1 MFKTNERPPVK
12 LEGMALEFQSG
23 NVETGILGPDGQSGV
38 RYNIKF
44 KLILDFDNF
53 TNKVLESLPHFYEEP
68 SESNFHPEL
77 GGLAYLVDK
86 VRINLANNLKEKKDL
101 QDFLIKSTNI
111 DGAWDSGWGEVVGDN
126 YLIKYEVPTISPSP
140 DGELYIEA
148 AKSYVFFDKD
158 KIFEVS
164 DLPVIP
170 FNWTLYMRDEIEL
183 DGVGGDIS
191 LAYFHEEMVDID
203 GSRLFKE
210 QLYTSGKYLTP
221 GSISSD
227 QIKKA

>member
-1 MFKTNERPPVK
+1 MFKINERPHVK
-12 LEGMALEFQSG
+12 LEGMELEFQSG

-53 TNKVLESLPHFYEEP
+53 TNRVLESLPHFYEKP
-68 SESNFHPEL
+68 YESYFHPEL
-77 GGLAYLVDK
+77 GGLAYLVDEAP
-86 VRINLANNLKEKKDL
+86 INLANNLKEKNDL
-101 QDFLIKSTNI
+101 HDFFIKSTNI
-111 DGAWDSGWGEVVGDN
+111 DGAWDSDWAVSVGDN
-126 YLIKYEVPTISPSP
+126 YLIKYEKPTFSPSP

-148 AKSYVFFDKD
+148 AKNYVFFDKN
-158 KIFEVS
+158 KIFEIS

-170 FNWTLYMRDEIEL
+170 FDWTLYMRDEMEF
-183 DGVGGDIS
+183 DGVGGAIS
-191 LAYFHEEMVDID
+191 LSYLYDEIVDID
-203 GSRLFKE
+203 GSPVFKE

-221 GSISSD
+221 GPISSD